1 MASVTICSDFGVPPK
16 KVCHCFHCFPIY
28 LTWSEGTGCMILVFS
43 MLSFKSSFSV
53 SSFTFIKRLFSFPLL
68 SAIRVVPSAYL
79 RLLIFLLEILIPAC
93 ASSSPVFL
101 MMYSVYK
108 LNKQGDNIQPWHALF
123 PFWNL
128 SVAPWEKNLNKSGY
142 TYIYTSYSLFNK
154 NWIYSIVKLYFTKN
168 KNWIKVNQ
176 ISGINHNHIYDSFQ
190 WALGVLADYGTQE
203 WSWEIPKLVTSI
215 WS

>member
-1 MASVTICSDFGVPPK
+1 MFSITICSDFGAQHNNVSYCPVSPST
-16 KVCHCFHCFPIY
+16 CHEVMGQNAMNFLF
-28 LTWSEGTGCMILVFS
+28 W
-43 MLSFKSSFSV
+43 MLSFKPSFSL
-53 SSFTFIKRLFSFPLL
+53 SSFTFIKRLFSSSSC
-68 SAIRVVPSAYL
+68 SAIRVVASAYL
-79 RLLIFLLEILIPAC
+79 RLLIFLPEILIPSC